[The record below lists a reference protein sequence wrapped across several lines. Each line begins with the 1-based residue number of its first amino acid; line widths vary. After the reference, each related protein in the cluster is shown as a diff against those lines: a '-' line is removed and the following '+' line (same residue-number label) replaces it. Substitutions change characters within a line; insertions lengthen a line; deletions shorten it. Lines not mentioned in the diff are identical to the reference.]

1 MKSRKTWGIL
11 LAGVAGAG
19 CLLLA
24 GCEENTV
31 VDIASLPSLS
41 QEEAAEQTLSRME
54 DTLESIDG
62 VAEAAVQY
70 TQGTQ
75 EAAVTLQMEE
85 GQQLSEEARAAVQN
99 LVASAW
105 NLPAGNVQVAVQ

>member
-1 MKSRKTWGIL
+1 MKSRKIWGIL

-24 GCEENTV
+24 GCEESTV

-85 GQQLSEEARAAVQN
+85 GQALSEEARAAVQN
-99 LVASAW
+99 LVASAF
-105 NLPAGNVQVAVQ
+105 NIPEENVQVAVQ